1 MTAPNIHQLT
11 MPKWGLSMKEG
22 AVVAWLAGEGT
33 EVGPGAEV
41 VEIETDKIASGLE
54 PHAAGV
60 LRRQVARVG
69 EIVPVGGLLGVI
81 ADAEVPETEIDG
93 FIAAFRSSFRPEE
106 VAEEEAGPVSR
117 MADVRGRSLRF
128 LQRGEGGEPAILIH
142 GFGGDLNNWLFNH
155 EALAAGRAVY
165 ALELPGHGSSSK
177 NVGGGTVDEFVLAVE
192 GFMDALGLQKAH
204 LVGHSMGGSVAL
216 RFAQLH
222 TSRVASLVLIS
233 SAGLGPEIDAAYIGG
248 FVTAGKR
255 KELKPLLDKLFANPA
270 LVSRRLADDILK
282 YKRLDGVQA
291 ALRTI
296 ADQFCPGG
304 RQAVV
309 LRDELA
315 RLSIPLLVIW
325 GQEDRILPASHASG
339 LPENV
344 RTEIIP
350 ASGHMVQMEAAARV
364 NRLVTEFWE
373 QP

>member
-1 MTAPNIHQLT
+1 MSDAAIHHLT

-54 PHAAGV
+54 PHAVGV

-155 EALAAGRAVY
+155 EPLAASRAVY

-177 NVGGGTVDEFVLAVE
+177 NVGGG
-192 GFMDALGLQKAH
+192 
-204 LVGHSMGGSVAL
+204 
-216 RFAQLH
+216 
-222 TSRVASLVLIS
+222 
-233 SAGLGPEIDAAYIGG
+233 
-248 FVTAGKR
+248 
-255 KELKPLLDKLFANPA
+255 
-270 LVSRRLADDILK
+270 
-282 YKRLDGVQA
+282 
-291 ALRTI
+291 
-296 ADQFCPGG
+296 
-304 RQAVV
+304 
-309 LRDELA
+309 
-315 RLSIPLLVIW
+315 
-325 GQEDRILPASHASG
+325 
-339 LPENV
+339 
-344 RTEIIP
+344 
-350 ASGHMVQMEAAARV
+350 
-364 NRLVTEFWE
+364 
-373 QP
+373 